1 MSKIF
6 HLKKWKVHQGTLK
19 CDRSVHRLWSLHGS
33 RQKLRMDK
41 SRYAIISLLTAQKI
55 HNERML
61 LRLINKNFHYSFAG
75 IQSVLHHKSEPTGS
89 ILAIANGGHK
99 RADHNIWFD
108 KFCDIYNQSAG
119 FYVNGCRAYV

>member
-1 MSKIF
+1 MESAPRNIEVRP
-6 HLKKWKVHQGTLK
+6 LSSSTMVITWEPPETPNGQVTV
-19 CDRSVHRLWSLHGS
+19 CNN
-33 RQKLRMDK
+33 
-41 SRYAIISLLTAQKI
+41 SLLTAQKI

-99 RADHNIWFD
+99 RADHNIRFD